1 MCNIVL
7 ILAKQFI
14 KTAVFTFANKSF
26 KRNSRK
32 NDEIKKKSIDL
43 IRQKSV

>member
-1 MCNIVL
+1 LCNIVL
-7 ILAKQFI
+7 ILAKQSI
-14 KTAVFTFANKSF
+14 KTAVTPCTNKYF
-26 KRNSRK
+26 KLNNET